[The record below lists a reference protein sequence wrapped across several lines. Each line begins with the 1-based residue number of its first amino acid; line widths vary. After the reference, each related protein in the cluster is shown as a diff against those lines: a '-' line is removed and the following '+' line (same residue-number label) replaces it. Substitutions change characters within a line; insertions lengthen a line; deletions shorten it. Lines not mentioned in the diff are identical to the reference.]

1 MSPNVVEPIPK
12 APHSEEVETRR
23 KELVPRRARLLKKDF
38 AAHGYTEGCPEC
50 RHMNTGL
57 GHRGRGHSETCRR
70 RMEVALGQEEEGKE
84 RLERGDERINK
95 WMEDKF
101 EEQGP
106 EPHAEEGGDHAA
118 ASSSAG
124 PGHATSSVNATE
136 IRVVKNKGERERDE
150 ESRIIAAL
158 ARGVDITEVFSPKRV
173 TQVCKK
179 YGLTPGESMDLS
191 TGWDFDRGE
200 DRRQAV
206 KHIKEENPMVV
217 IGSPPCTVFSQLQT
231 MSMHT
236 QNTQWMDEYEVR
248 KQKGHPAY

>member
-1 MSPNVVEPIPK
+1 
-12 APHSEEVETRR
+12 
-23 KELVPRRARLLKKDF
+23 
-38 AAHGYTEGCPEC
+38 
-50 RHMNTGL
+50 
-57 GHRGRGHSETCRR
+57 
-70 RMEVALGQEEEGKE
+70 
-84 RLERGDERINK
+84 
-95 WMEDKF
+95 MEDKF

-124 PGHATSSVNATE
+124 PGHATSSVNAIE

-206 KHIKEENPMVV
+206 KHIKEEKR
-217 IGSPPCTVFSQLQT
+217 
-231 MSMHT
+231 
-236 QNTQWMDEYEVR
+236 WW
-248 KQKGHPAY
+248 

>member
-1 MSPNVVEPIPK
+1 MRSKGRSP
-12 APHSEEVETRR
+12 TQR
-23 KELVPRRARLLKKDF
+23 KE
-38 AAHGYTEGCPEC
+38 
-50 RHMNTGL
+50 
-57 GHRGRGHSETCRR
+57 ET
-70 RMEVALGQEEEGKE
+70 
-84 RLERGDERINK
+84 
-95 WMEDKF
+95 
-101 EEQGP
+101 
-106 EPHAEEGGDHAA
+106 
-118 ASSSAG
+118 
-124 PGHATSSVNATE
+124 TSSVNATE

-158 ARGVDITEVFSPKRV
+158 ARGVDITEVFSPTRE

-206 KHIKEENPMVV
+206 KHIKEEKPMVV

-231 MSMHT
+231 MNMHT
-236 QNTQWMDEYEVR
+236 QNTKWMEEYEVR